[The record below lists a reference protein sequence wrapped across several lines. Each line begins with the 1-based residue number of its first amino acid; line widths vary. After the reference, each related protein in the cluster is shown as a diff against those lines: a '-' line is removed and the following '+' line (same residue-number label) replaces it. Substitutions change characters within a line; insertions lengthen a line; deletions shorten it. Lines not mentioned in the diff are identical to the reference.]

1 MHSVLD
7 DPEEVEFQRLFFP
20 SVLERLTLIHQRNGK
35 FVHYTSAE
43 GAMGIIQS
51 KSIWMRNA
59 TTMNDYSEIEHGLKC
74 LSFAVKDELVGGR
87 LKKLLDGVHAGSWD
101 ALIAAY
107 DRWLPDMRENTYLTS
122 VSEHL
127 ESEDDNGRLSMWRAY
142 GATRGVALVLNL
154 TPFAA
159 SSDALGANSHPVEYA
174 DEAQFAKS
182 FSRVIDNVEQ
192 SIALISSRPPE
203 WIVDCLL
210 TVFRYATLCTKHPGF
225 AEEREWRVI
234 YSPMLMRSSVISQ
247 SIRSISGVPQVI
259 QSIPLIN
266 SPSDGLVGADLDNL
280 IHRLII
286 GPTQDRFALW
296 QAFVSLLSDA
306 GVSSSFQRVHAS
318 GIPLRT

>member
-20 SVLERLTLIHQRNGK
+20 SVLERLAAIHSRNGK

-59 TTMNDYSEIEHGLKC
+59 VTMNDYSEIEHGLKC
-74 LSFAVKDELVGGR
+74 LSFALNDELVGGR
-87 LKKLLDGVHAGSWD
+87 LKKILNDVHAGAWD
-101 ALIAAY
+101 ALAAAY
-107 DRWLPDMRENTYLTS
+107 DRWLPDMRANTYLTS

-127 ESEDDNGRLSMWRAY
+127 ASEDDNGRLSMWRAY

-174 DEAQFAKS
+174 DEAQFTKS
-182 FSRVIDNVEQ
+182 FSRVVDNVEQ
-192 SIALISSRPPE
+192 SMELIASRPPE

-210 TVFRYATLCTKHPGF
+210 MVFRYATLCTKHPGF

-234 YSPMLMRSSVISQ
+234 YSPMIMKSPIISQ
-247 SIRSISGVPQVI
+247 SIRSLSGVPQII
-259 QSIPLIN
+259 QSIPLVN
-266 SPSDGLVGADLDNL
+266 SPSEGLVGADPNGL
-280 IHRLII
+280 IDRLII
-286 GPTQDRFALW
+286 GPSQDRFALW
-296 QAFVSLLSDA
+296 QAFVSLLDDA
-306 GVSSSFQRVHAS
+306 GVERSFQRVHAS